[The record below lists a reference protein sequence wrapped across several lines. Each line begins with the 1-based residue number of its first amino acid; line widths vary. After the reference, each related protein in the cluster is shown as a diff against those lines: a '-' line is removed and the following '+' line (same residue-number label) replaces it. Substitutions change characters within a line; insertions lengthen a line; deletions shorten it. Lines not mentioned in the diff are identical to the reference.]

1 MLRCAVQWIFTDV
14 SGELAAS
21 IIVVIMKLIKESVS
35 SSETLII
42 MYKATQC
49 YIPEDSHLGS
59 SIEFEKQRI

>member
-14 SGELAAS
+14 SGDLAAS
-21 IIVVIMKLIKESVS
+21 IIVVITKLIKESVS

-42 MYKATQC
+42 MYKVTQC
-49 YIPEDSHLGS
+49 YIPEDSHLCS